1 MGSGEGRG
9 GDGCGGGRGR
19 GGGEGEER
27 GEKRSKEERGT
38 QPFPESCVPRIGRP
52 VSYPKHEKVWDI
64 CARRLMAS
72 AAFDHAE
79 PPPFTTEPANAVAR
93 RRASTARA
101 RASTK
106 YEGVGRGQP
115 RHARPRAP
123 HEPTAAPAARRR
135 GEPRKRR
142 RGGKAGSRRVCLS
155 GRGRA
160 GHVRATRRRSGR
172 ITQASLPRLVSGEWV
187 DPMMLG
193 EDARS
198 ALAKSLSDSTSGP
211 GRRAVAATAGV
222 PRRRLVRAHA
232 QRRRLCTTRVA
243 ARPSEEQRDD
253 ERHADSAIR
262 VFLI

>member
-1 MGSGEGRG
+1 
-9 GDGCGGGRGR
+9 
-19 GGGEGEER
+19 
-27 GEKRSKEERGT
+27 
-38 QPFPESCVPRIGRP
+38 
-52 VSYPKHEKVWDI
+52 
-64 CARRLMAS
+64 MAS

-79 PPPFTTEPANAVAR
+79 PPPLTTKPANAVAR
-93 RRASTARA
+93 RRVLAARA

-123 HEPTAAPAARRR
+123 PKPTAAPAARRR

-142 RGGKAGSRRVCLS
+142 RGGKGGSRRVCLS

-172 ITQASLPRLVSGEWV
+172 IIRASLPRLVAGEWV

-193 EDARS
+193 EDARRCS
-198 ALAKSLSDSTSGP
+198 AQSLSDSTSGP

-222 PRRRLVRAHA
+222 LQRRLVRAHA

-253 ERHADSAIR
+253 EGHADSAIR
-262 VFLI
+262 IFFFSRVLGILLAQTSGCGT